1 MQSGFDY
8 QIAIIGGG
16 PAGATLGRL
25 LPKGLSAIL
34 IDKKRAKG
42 GFEKPCGGLLAPDAQ
57 KALSKYEITL
67 PKSILVD
74 PQIFSV
80 KTIDLASGLVR
91 HYQRCYIN
99 LDRHKLDMWLL
110 SMIRPSVRRVTGV
123 CDGVKRIDGG
133 FEVSWHDG
141 DHKHSF
147 TCKYVVGADGAS
159 SVVRSSLFK
168 AKQLR
173 RYTAIQQW
181 FPEENSRPFYSC
193 IFDPETTDCCSWSIS
208 KDDYFIFGGAFPQDN
223 CRERFERQKEKLAA
237 LGAGHGGD
245 LGGFLGNAL
254 AEIDPA
260 LFLARAEGFPVGGKE
275 HILGD
280 IKDFLQ
286 VFALRLPIHVVLCA
300 EERRIGVFRS
310 FRHQFSPPS
319 LRMRLISSDSTNAC
333 TRVRS
338 CPELPLLYRRST
350 ERTGQFF
357 SSAIM
362 WLTSAR
368 SKPQ

>member
-147 TCKYVVGADGAS
+147 TCKYVVGADGAN

-168 AKQLR
+168 AKQDR
-173 RYTAIQQW
+173 K
-181 FPEENSRPFYSC
+181 S
-193 IFDPETTDCCSWSIS
+193 
-208 KDDYFIFGGAFPQDN
+208 
-223 CRERFERQKEKLAA
+223 
-237 LGAGHGGD
+237 
-245 LGGFLGNAL
+245 
-254 AEIDPA
+254 
-260 LFLARAEGFPVGGKE
+260 
-275 HILGD
+275 
-280 IKDFLQ
+280 
-286 VFALRLPIHVVLCA
+286 VV
-300 EERRIGVFRS
+300 
-310 FRHQFSPPS
+310 
-319 LRMRLISSDSTNAC
+319 
-333 TRVRS
+333 
-338 CPELPLLYRRST
+338 
-350 ERTGQFF
+350 
-357 SSAIM
+357 
-362 WLTSAR
+362 
-368 SKPQ
+368 

>member
-25 LPKGLSAIL
+25 LPKGLNAIL

-147 TCKYVVGADGAS
+147 TCKYVVGADGAN

-168 AKQLR
+168 AKQHSTVVPR
-173 RYTAIQQW
+173 RKQ
-181 FPEENSRPFYSC
+181 
-193 IFDPETTDCCSWSIS
+193 
-208 KDDYFIFGGAFPQDN
+208 
-223 CRERFERQKEKLAA
+223 
-237 LGAGHGGD
+237 
-245 LGGFLGNAL
+245 
-254 AEIDPA
+254 PA
-260 LFLARAEGFPVGGKE
+260 LLLL
-275 HILGD
+275 HIRSRDNRLLLMV
-280 IKDFLQ
+280 DFKG
-286 VFALRLPIHVVLCA
+286 RLLHI
-300 EERRIGVFRS
+300 RRGI
-310 FRHQFSPPS
+310 PS
-319 LRMRLISSDSTNAC
+319 
-333 TRVRS
+333 
-338 CPELPLLYRRST
+338 
-350 ERTGQFF
+350 G
-357 SSAIM
+357 
-362 WLTSAR
+362 
-368 SKPQ
+368 

>member
-25 LPKGLSAIL
+25 LPKWLSAIL

-57 KALSKYEITL
+57 KALSKYKITL

-110 SMIRPSVRRVTGV
+110 SMIRPSVQRVTGV

-147 TCKYVVGADGAS
+147 TCKYVVGADGAN

-223 CRERFERQKEKLAA
+223 CRERFERQKEKLRA
-237 LGAGHGGD
+237 LGIK
-245 LGGFLGNAL
+245 FS
-254 AEIDPA
+254 E
-260 LFLARAEGFPVGGKE
+260 PVKTE
-275 HILGD
+275 
-280 IKDFLQ
+280 
-286 VFALRLPIHVVLCA
+286 ACVVL
-300 EERRIGVFRS
+300 RPRS
-310 FRHQFSPPS
+310 FFDFCPGKGGAFLIGEAAGFISPSSLEGISYAMESADMLSRALSKEDPS
-319 LRMRLISSDSTNAC
+319 SAYRRMTLKIRLKLALK
-333 TRVRS
+333 VMK
-338 CPELPLLYRRST
+338 CPFMYHPLLRKLVMLCGLQSIELRQ
-350 ERTGQFF
+350 ED
-357 SSAIM
+357 
-362 WLTSAR
+362 
-368 SKPQ
+368 

>member
-147 TCKYVVGADGAS
+147 TCKYVVGADGAN
-159 SVVRSSLFK
+159 SVVRCSRLSSSAATPPFSSGSPK
-168 AKQLR
+168 K
-173 RYTAIQQW
+173 TAG
-181 FPEENSRPFYSC
+181 PFTPAYS
-193 IFDPETTDCCSWSIS
+193 IPRQPTAAH
-208 KDDYFIFGGAFPQDN
+208 G
-223 CRERFERQKEKLAA
+223 RFQRTITSYSE
-237 LGAGHGGD
+237 GH
-245 LGGFLGNAL
+245 
-254 AEIDPA
+254 
-260 LFLARAEGFPVGGKE
+260 
-275 HILGD
+275 
-280 IKDFLQ
+280 
-286 VFALRLPIHVVLCA
+286 
-300 EERRIGVFRS
+300 
-310 FRHQFSPPS
+310 S
-319 LRMRLISSDSTNAC
+319 LRITAGNGLNG
-333 TRVRS
+333 
-338 CPELPLLYRRST
+338 RRK
-350 ERTGQFF
+350 
-357 SSAIM
+357 SSAT
-362 WLTSAR
+362 LA
-368 SKPQ
+368 